1 MNDYCLSLLEQYDI
15 EVLRTRKGRG
25 AYIIDTP
32 KGPLIFKEFAGPEE
46 KAALQDRL
54 LQQIKVAGEVPVEQ
68 MIPSKEGTLV
78 VKDVDDTGY
87 ILKTYPEGR
96 ELNIGDREECLEA
109 VRLLAK
115 LHRSMILTEEPR
127 PVAEGESLSPEESTW
142 SPDCCLSSQQK
153 RYEKGCKEL
162 RRVRKYL
169 LQRSQKTDFELSLLH
184 HYGYFQEQAERVCN
198 EWAGYNHLQQP
209 DPHVFCH
216 GDYQYHNILWADRR
230 MVVVNFEKFIADNQI
245 RDLYLMLRKLLEKSN
260 WSAALGAE
268 LIEAYER
275 IRPLSAVSRIDLYYR
290 LAYPEKFRK
299 IVNFYYNSGKAWIP
313 GRNQEKLDKIV
324 AQEVEKQAFLEKI
337 FQEI

>member
-32 KGPLIFKEFAGPEE
+32 QGPLIFKEYVGPESR
-46 KAALQDRL
+46 AAVQNRL
-54 LQQIKVAGEVPVEQ
+54 LKQIQEAGVVTVEQ
-68 MIPSKEGTLV
+68 LLPTREETFL
-78 VKDVDDTGY
+78 VKDVDETGY

-96 ELNIGDREECLEA
+96 ELNISDREECLEA
-109 VRLLAK
+109 VRLLGR
-115 LHRSMILTEEPR
+115 LHQSMILTEIPTSVQGDDDEAVIPQDR
-127 PVAEGESLSPEESTW
+127 Y
-142 SPDCCLSSQQK
+142 LSSQQK

-184 HYGYFQEQAERVCN
+184 HYGYFQEQADRVCK
-198 EWAGYNHLQQP
+198 EWTDYSRLQEP
-209 DPHVFCH
+209 DPGVFCH
-216 GDYQYHNILWADRR
+216 GDYQYHNILFSNQG
-230 MVVVNFEKFIADNQI
+230 MVVVNFEKFVADHQI
-245 RDLYLMLRKLLEKSN
+245 RDLYLLLRKLLEKSS
-260 WSAALGAE
+260 WSLSLGQE
-268 LIEAYER
+268 LIAAYEQ
-275 IRPLSAVSRIDLYYR
+275 ICPMSALSRIDLYYR

-324 AQEVEKQAFLEKI
+324 EQEKNKQYFLEKV
-337 FQEI
+337 FQVI